1 MSAKRNFKRLYLG
14 GVNYLEVSI
23 KESFMLKYSRLI
35 PLLILVSCIGTD
47 KLDDPKDSAIMLD
60 LNPLVLQIGNT
71 HQLEASYWYNMW
83 VEDPSFT
90 LVWKSGDIRIASVN
104 QNGILT
110 AVAKGQTQIE
120 VIAPFE
126 DTLVVMLTVVE
137 SIDEVSRV
145 VITGAENSILVG
157 EKIQLNA
164 EAFNLSDVSVQGID
178 PTFWVSTNPAI
189 AEVDQNG
196 LVTGLADGATFIS
209 ATIDDVTSAGYP
221 IVVGSLSKIG
231 VFQSAN
237 GYNAQGMVTLTTDA
251 SGNLILTLS
260 NDFQVSFAL
269 GTFLYLANSTSGS
282 TVASQ
287 GFEIEEIR
295 SNGPATYNLADYNSS
310 LTIDDYQYVVLLCKP
325 ASITFGFAELN

>member
-1 MSAKRNFKRLYLG
+1 
-14 GVNYLEVSI
+14 
-23 KESFMLKYSRLI
+23 
-35 PLLILVSCIGTD
+35 
-47 KLDDPKDSAIMLD
+47 
-60 LNPLVLQIGNT
+60 
-71 HQLEASYWYNMW
+71 
-83 VEDPSFT
+83 
-90 LVWKSGDIRIASVN
+90 N

-145 VITGAENSILVG
+145 IITGAENSILVG